1 MRRSSPSRTVPRR
14 FAPLLMSLPLALLTF
29 PSTAWAATLPAPS
42 PGPPNVP
49 LTASG
54 GAVVSLSGVLLAAA
68 VVALIVAA
76 GRRQMSFAVATERVA
91 PRLVSADRSG
101 DRFEGDL
108 ATLPASRHAE
118 EEKRNAE
125 EEKRKQAA

>member
-29 PSTAWAATLPAPS
+29 PSMAWAATVPAPT
-42 PGPPNVP
+42 PGSANVP
-49 LTASG
+49 ITAPG
-54 GAVVSLSGVLLAAA
+54 GAVVSLSGVLLAAV
-68 VVALIVAA
+68 VVALFALVIVVA
-76 GRRQMSFAVATERVA
+76 GRRQMSFAVATGRVT

-108 ATLPASRHAE
+108 ATLPASRQ
-118 EEKRNAE
+118 AE
-125 EEKRKQAA
+125 EEKRKRAA

>member
-14 FAPLLMSLPLALLTF
+14 FAPLLLSLPLALLAF
-29 PSTAWAATLPAPS
+29 PSTAWAATLPTPS
-42 PGPPNVP
+42 PGSPNVP

-54 GAVVSLSGVLLAAA
+54 GAVVSLSGVLLAAV
-68 VVALIVAA
+68 VVALFALAIVVA
-76 GRRQMSFAVATERVA
+76 GRRQMSFAVATGRVA

-108 ATLPASRHAE
+108 ATLPARRH
-118 EEKRNAE
+118 AE

>member
-29 PSTAWAATLPAPS
+29 PSTAWAATVPAPS
-42 PGPPNVP
+42 PGSPNVP
-49 LTASG
+49 LTAPG
-54 GAVVSLSGVLLAAA
+54 GAVVSLSGALLAAVIVA
-68 VVALIVAA
+68 LSALVIVVAS
-76 GRRQMSFAVATERVA
+76 RRQMSFAVATGRVA
-91 PRLVSADRSG
+91 PRLVSAEGSG

-108 ATLPASRHAE
+108 ARLPASRQ
-118 EEKRNAE
+118 AE

>member
-1 MRRSSPSRTVPRR
+1 MRRLSPSRTVPRR
-14 FAPLLMSLPLALLTF
+14 VAPLLLSLPLALLAF

-42 PGPPNVP
+42 PGPLNVP

-54 GAVVSLSGVLLAAA
+54 GAVVSLSGVLLAAV
-68 VVALIVAA
+68 VVALFALVMVVA
-76 GRRQMSFAVATERVA
+76 GRRQMSFAVATGRVG

-108 ATLPASRHAE
+108 AALSASRHAE
-118 EEKRNAE
+118 EEKR
-125 EEKRKQAA
+125 KWAA

>member
-1 MRRSSPSRTVPRR
+1 MRRLSPSRTVPRR
-14 FAPLLMSLPLALLTF
+14 FAPLLLSLPLALLAF

-42 PGPPNVP
+42 PGPLNVP

-54 GAVVSLSGVLLAAA
+54 GAVVSLSGVLLAAV
-68 VVALIVAA
+68 VVALFALVMVVA
-76 GRRQMSFAVATERVA
+76 GRRQMSFAVATGRVG

-108 ATLPASRHAE
+108 AALSASRHAE
-118 EEKRNAE
+118 EEKR
-125 EEKRKQAA
+125 KWAA